1 MKSAS
6 LVDDSP
12 VNDSGALPHCSDMT
26 EVRAAIDA
34 IDRKLVALI
43 AERLHYIDEAA
54 RIKQRRDLVR
64 DEPRIADVLAK
75 TRQEA
80 LRLGCDPGVVEA
92 AFAAL
97 VEASIAHEYAAF
109 DTGNSRII

>member
-1 MKSAS
+1 MSAGPS
-6 LVDDSP
+6 SK
-12 VNDSGALPHCSDMT
+12 LPRCADMG

-34 IDRKLVALI
+34 LDRRLVALI

-54 RIKQRRDLVR
+54 RIKPRRELVR
-64 DEPRIADVLAK
+64 DEARIADVLAK

-80 LRLGCDPGVVEA
+80 VRLGCDPAVVEA
-92 AFAAL
+92 AFRAL

-109 DTGNSRII
+109 DRRVG

>member
-1 MKSAS
+1 MKSAPLAATPPENS
-6 LVDDSP
+6 A
-12 VNDSGALPHCSDMT
+12 NLPRCADMT

-54 RIKQRRDLVR
+54 RIKPSRDQVH
-64 DEPRIADVLAK
+64 DDARIADVLAK

-80 LRLGCDPGVVEA
+80 LRLGCDPAVVEA
-92 AFAAL
+92 AYRAL
-97 VEASIAHEYAAF
+97 VEASIAHEFAVF
-109 DTGNSRII
+109 DRRA